1 MILVIDH
8 DIFINFQVMFYT
20 KFGTYVKNVFNI
32 LPLCKSTPEN
42 QNEFVKFYATMN
54 SPLNTSKFMRYC

>member
-8 DIFINFQVMFYT
+8 DIFINFQVIFYT

-42 QNEFVKFYATMN
+42 QNITPLRIRKILRNHEFPFEY
-54 SPLNTSKFMRYC
+54 F